1 LSICFSSA
9 FLPVSINAINAG
21 AYTDI
26 YSPNARFSIM
36 RPRVIVNVAMSA
48 DGKISTI
55 QCRQVRISGK
65 EDFQRVDRLKAE
77 SDAVLVGIG
86 TVLADNPSLTVK
98 DPLLRERRV
107 ALGGDPNPVR
117 IVIDSAGKIPLYADI
132 LHKGEGKRVIAVSS
146 KAPEERIRAL
156 EAYATV
162 IQAGEQ
168 RVDPQQL
175 LEKLGAI
182 GIRQVMIEGGG
193 NIIWSF
199 FAAGL
204 VDELYSYVG
213 NIIIGGQD
221 APTLAEGT
229 GFTEEN
235 SFVRLSLKN
244 MERLDQGVLL
254 HWDVVR

>member
-1 LSICFSSA
+1 
-9 FLPVSINAINAG
+9 
-21 AYTDI
+21 
-26 YSPNARFSIM
+26 M

-48 DGKISTI
+48 DGKLSTI
-55 QCRQVRISGK
+55 HRRQVRISGK
-65 EDFQRVDRLKAE
+65 EDFLRVDRLKAG

-86 TVLADNPSLTVK
+86 TVLADDPSLTVK
-98 DPLLRERRV
+98 DPLLREQRV
-107 ALGGDPNPVR
+107 ATGQDPNPVR
-117 IVIDSAGKIPLYADI
+117 IVVDSAGKIPMDADI

-146 KAPEERIRAL
+146 QASEECIRAL
-156 EAYATV
+156 EPYAIV
-162 IQAGEQ
+162 IRAGDQ
-168 RVDPQQL
+168 QVDIKKL
-175 LEKLGAI
+175 LEDLGVI
-182 GIRQVMIEGGG
+182 GIRQVMVEGGG

-204 VDELYSYVG
+204 VDELYSYIG
-213 NIIIGGQD
+213 NMIIGGQN

-235 SFVRLSLKN
+235 SFVRLSLHE

>member
-1 LSICFSSA
+1 
-9 FLPVSINAINAG
+9 
-21 AYTDI
+21 
-26 YSPNARFSIM
+26 M

-55 QCRQVRISGK
+55 QRRQVRISGK
-65 EDFQRVDRLKAE
+65 EDFLRVDRLKAA
-77 SDAVLVGIG
+77 SDAVIVGIG

-98 DPLLRERRV
+98 DPILREQRIASGR
-107 ALGGDPNPVR
+107 DPNPVR
-117 IVIDSAGKIPLYADI
+117 IVIDSGGRTPLNADI
-132 LHKGEGKRVIAVSS
+132 LHKGEGKRMIAVSS

-156 EAYATV
+156 EQYAMV
-162 IQAGEQ
+162 IKTGED
-168 RVDPQQL
+168 RVDPGQI
-175 LEKLGAI
+175 LENLGAV

-199 FAAGL
+199 FSAGL
-204 VDELYSYVG
+204 VDELYSYIG

-244 MERLDQGVLL
+244 TERLDQGVLL